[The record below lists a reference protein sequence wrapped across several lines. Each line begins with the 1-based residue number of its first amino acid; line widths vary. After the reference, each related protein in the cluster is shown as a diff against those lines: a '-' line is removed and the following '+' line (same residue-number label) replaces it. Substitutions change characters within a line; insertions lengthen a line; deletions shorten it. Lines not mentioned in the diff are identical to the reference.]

1 MHATLEQPAMTAEET
16 GSRTERPKAVVCK
29 ELLQGQILTLSLN
42 DSVSA
47 LRELPDACVELVV
60 TSPPYDN
67 LRTYGGHSW
76 DFEGTASELYRVLCA
91 GGVLCWNVGDECVD
105 GSETLTSFKQAI
117 HFKEACGFRVHDTM
131 IYQKL
136 SFSHPEQVRYHSV
149 FEYVFVL
156 SKGKPRCFNPIKDK
170 PNATAGRPALG
181 VNTFSR
187 PDGSRHV
194 RATQGGVSADWGMR
208 GNVWKGKTRG
218 QEEMCEAKAH
228 PAMMPKWLAR
238 DLILSW
244 SNPGDLVADPFAGSG
259 TTGREAIA
267 NGRRTWLNDVN
278 AEYLKMADESCSIT
292 RGLPLAL

>member
-1 MHATLEQPAMTAEET
+1 M
-16 GSRTERPKAVVCK
+16 
-29 ELLQGQILTLSLN
+29 LTLCN
-42 DSVSA
+42 QDSVEA
-47 LRELPDACVELVV
+47 LRSLPDWSVQLVV
-60 TSPPYDN
+60 TSPPYGA
-67 LRTYGGHSW
+67 LRSYGGHSW
-76 DFEGTASELYRVLCA
+76 DFEGTARELYRVLCD
-91 GGVLCWNVGDECVD
+91 GGIVCWNVGDECVD
-105 GSETLTSFKQAI
+105 GSETLTSFNQAI
-117 HFKEACGFRVHDTM
+117 HFKETCGFRVHDTM
-131 IYQKL
+131 IYHKH

-181 VNTFSR
+181 LNTFSR

-194 RATQGGVSADWGMR
+194 RATQGGVSEEFGMR

-218 QEEMCEAKAH
+218 QEEVCEAKAH

-267 NGRRTWLNDVN
+267 NGRRAWLNEIEPSYIRLCEEACN
-278 AEYLKMADESCSIT
+278 TTL
-292 RGLPLAL
+292 GLAISAA